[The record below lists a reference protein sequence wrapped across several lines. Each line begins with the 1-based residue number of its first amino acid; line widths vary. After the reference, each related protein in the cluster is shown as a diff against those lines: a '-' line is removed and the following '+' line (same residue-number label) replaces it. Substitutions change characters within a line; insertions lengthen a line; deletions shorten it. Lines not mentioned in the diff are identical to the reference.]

1 MNRAWAFVA
10 FTLAATVAGQLLLK
24 WALTRRGAGPHGV
37 PGMLHYVFSSLL
49 DPLILLSLC
58 LALIAAL
65 SWIAAISRLP
75 LSVAYPFQSLTLV
88 FTVLGTV
95 LLFGESVSMTRWIG
109 IATVSIGLLLVG
121 RG

>member
-37 PGMLHYVFSSLL
+37 SGMLHYVFSSLL
-49 DPLILLSLC
+49 DPLVILSLC
-58 LALIAAL
+58 LAFAAAL
-65 SWIAAISRLP
+65 AWIAAVSRLP
-75 LSVAYPFQSLTLV
+75 LSAAYPFQSLTLV
-88 FTVLGTV
+88 FTVMGTV
-95 LLFGESVSMTRWIG
+95 LLFGESVSTTRWMG
-109 IATVSIGLLLVG
+109 IAAVSLGLLLVG